1 MNLILIGNYID
12 TFAMDIWKANTNY
25 TVLNQSPYVWDKKF
39 IKFIKNRPVI
49 VVTTAQQFL
58 NKSINDVLEFLT
70 THEFIPII
78 IADNKDAIENN
89 IYTALSSEI
98 KSAVLYT
105 RNENNKDYEKLIK
118 IAQGYLLGKGIIEDD
133 NTTLR
138 TPEEGEGTTTKE

>member
-1 MNLILIGNYID
+1 
-12 TFAMDIWKANTNY
+12 MDMWKANTNY

-39 IKFIKNRPVI
+39 TKFIKNRPVI

-58 NKSINDVLEFLT
+58 NKSINDTLEFMI
-70 THEFIPII
+70 THEFVPIVV
-78 IADNKDAIENN
+78 ADDKDAIENN

-105 RNENNKDYEKLIK
+105 RNEKNKDYEKLIK